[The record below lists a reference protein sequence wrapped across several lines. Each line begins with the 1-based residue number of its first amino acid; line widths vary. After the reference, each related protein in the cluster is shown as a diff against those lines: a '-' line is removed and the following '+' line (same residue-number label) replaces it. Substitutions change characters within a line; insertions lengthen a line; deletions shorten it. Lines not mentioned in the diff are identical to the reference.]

1 MLKLALPAG
10 IAAEWLSGP
19 AAHSFL
25 SLGTAAMRALM
36 FAALAWLILEAI
48 AVAWK
53 AVDSLD
59 G

>member
-19 AAHSFL
+19 AAQSFL
-25 SLGTAAMRALM
+25 SLGLAGMRALM
-36 FAALAWLILEAI
+36 FTALAWVLLEAVG
-48 AVAWK
+48 AAWK
-53 AVDSLD
+53 LVDSLD

>member
-10 IAAEWLSGP
+10 VAVEWLSGP
-19 AAHSFL
+19 TANSFL
-25 SLGTAAMRALM
+25 SLALAGTRALM
-36 FAALAWLILEAI
+36 FAALAWLALEAI
-48 AVAWK
+48 AAAYK